1 MEGKIV
7 NLSYDELE
15 SILLKVVSS
24 NPIKEELQNCYTVLK
39 EYKKNISSVE
49 EFLKQIKLNNNE
61 KVRQLAAILLNRKIE
76 KHWANLT
83 DQIRVEIKKLLLELF
98 RNEKNYL
105 VAKAIAH
112 LIFRVAK
119 ISLVS
124 GDWNDLHE
132 FIFTNPSSYSKEQA
146 YMFELNLYII
156 SELIDVC
163 SFYLKHKLEL
173 IKTILQLALNLGT
186 PRVNKYLI
194 ILDERKRN

>member
-163 SFYLKHKLEL
+163 SFNPQIYCDK
-173 IKTILQLALNLGT
+173 
-186 PRVNKYLI
+186 
-194 ILDERKRN
+194 

>member
-83 DQIRVEIKKLLLELF
+83 DQIKVEIKKLLLELF

-194 ILDERKRN
+194 ILDERKRD

>member
-83 DQIRVEIKKLLLELF
+83 DQIKVEIKKLLLELF

>member
-83 DQIRVEIKKLLLELF
+83 DQIKVEIKKLLLELF
-98 RNEKNYL
+98 RNEKNYR

-194 ILDERKRN
+194 ILDERKRD

>member
-24 NPIKEELQNCYTVLK
+24 NQIKEELQNCYTVLK

-83 DQIRVEIKKLLLELF
+83 DQIKVEIKKLLLELF